1 MKIDMIESQNNM
13 IAQNIIRDI
22 DNKDNNFI
30 GDKLSDF
37 EILQVLGKSSLG
49 FVAKVKSK
57 KNLKIYAMKKN
68 DLSLIQDENLR
79 KYYENEYIFMKKLEH
94 PNICKLYNTFK
105 ERDII
110 YTIIEYMDNGDLFTF
125 IKANKKF
132 GKRISE
138 DKLWNIFQQCLNGLV
153 YIHSLGIIHRDI
165 KPANFFLNSEGQI
178 KLSDFSVSTIENIEK
193 VNNFTKDIKKK
204 RRIN

>member
-1 MKIDMIESQNNM
+1 
-13 IAQNIIRDI
+13 
-22 DNKDNNFI
+22 
-30 GDKLSDF
+30 
-37 EILQVLGKSSLG
+37 
-49 FVAKVKSK
+49 
-57 KNLKIYAMKKN
+57 
-68 DLSLIQDENLR
+68 
-79 KYYENEYIFMKKLEH
+79 MKKLDH
-94 PNICKLYNTFK
+94 PNVCKLYNTFK
-105 ERDII
+105 EGDII
-110 YTIIEYMDNGDLFTF
+110 YIIIEYMDNGDLFTF

-165 KPANFFLNSEGQI
+165 KPANFLLNSEGQI

-204 RRIN
+204 EELIN